1 MNSYEELAVSQPVTK
16 MKVEVEKHIGQAS
29 AQHTPARS
37 RALEQ
42 KEEIFSK
49 EIKGIIQ
56 RLEEQERLNAAE
68 GAAAGVS
75 SPSLASSKSGSSGI
89 AREKRLGDQ
98 ISFTDVSFLC
108 TEMPKGAP
116 LSFPSF
122 VLFFLSLRFRS
133 FYFIVLF
140 SILCLKTK
148 TKTNIINL
156 LISWVQGRCCRWS
169 RRGTAASCSNRY
181 QSPI

>member
-1 MNSYEELAVSQPVTK
+1 MNSYAELAVSQPVTK

-68 GAAAGVS
+68 GAAAGVP
-75 SPSLASSKSGSSGI
+75 SPSLASSKSGSGV

-116 LSFPSF
+116 PPLLLLAPSF
-122 VLFFLSLRFRS
+122 FFSPCRFRS
-133 FYFIVLF
+133 FIFFHLIRLF
-140 SILCLKTK
+140 F
-148 TKTNIINL
+148 
-156 LISWVQGRCCRWS
+156 
-169 RRGTAASCSNRY
+169 
-181 QSPI
+181 

>member
-116 LSFPSF
+116 SLSFSPPSF
-122 VLFFLSLRFRS
+122 FSSFAFVLSFICTFFHL
-133 FYFIVLF
+133 
-140 SILCLKTK
+140 K
-148 TKTNIINL
+148 TKTNIIN
-156 LISWVQGRCCRWS
+156 
-169 RRGTAASCSNRY
+169 Y
-181 QSPI
+181 

>member
-1 MNSYEELAVSQPVTK
+1 MNSYAELAVSQPVTK

-68 GAAAGVS
+68 GAAAGVP
-75 SPSLASSKSGSSGI
+75 SPSLASSKSGSGV

-116 LSFPSF
+116 SSSSPSPCTFVLLLPLSLSFFHFFSF
-122 VLFFLSLRFRS
+122 DVSF
-133 FYFIVLF
+133 FYF
-140 SILCLKTK
+140 
-148 TKTNIINL
+148 
-156 LISWVQGRCCRWS
+156 
-169 RRGTAASCSNRY
+169 
-181 QSPI
+181 

>member
-116 LSFPSF
+116 LSFSPASPPSF
-122 VLFFLSLRFRS
+122 FSSSAFAFVLS
-133 FYFIVLF
+133 LF
-140 SILCLKTK
+140 SILCLFETK
-148 TKTNIINL
+148 TKTNIIN
-156 LISWVQGRCCRWS
+156 
-169 RRGTAASCSNRY
+169 
-181 QSPI
+181 